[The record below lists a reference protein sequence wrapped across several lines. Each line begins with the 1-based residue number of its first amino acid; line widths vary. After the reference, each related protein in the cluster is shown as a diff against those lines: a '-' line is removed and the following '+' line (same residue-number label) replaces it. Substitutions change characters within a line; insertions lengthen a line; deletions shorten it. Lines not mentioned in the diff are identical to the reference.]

1 MYCGLLRQSSSK
13 CVTSAA
19 TSNGVLHLFADVAA
33 KGGWGPESDGRYL
46 VRQLALVTNDSG
58 TFGASLTAKPADG
71 SFETGQAMM
80 DALGSW
86 ISRRRNDIA
95 GGHC

>member
-1 MYCGLLRQSSSK
+1 MRNLGGNQQWGR
-13 CVTSAA
+13 AP
-19 TSNGVLHLFADVAA
+19 FADVAA
-33 KGGWGPESDGRYL
+33 KGSWGPESDGRYL

-58 TFGASLTAKPADG
+58 TFGASLTAKPGDG
-71 SFETGQAMM
+71 SVETGQAMM

-86 ISRRRNDIA
+86 MRVRSDDIA